1 MSFPCAHPS
10 AWLNIMGTYFG
21 VSWTEEPKVGYL
33 DFHPFYKC
41 LLSTCS
47 VSGVMPGLRDRVLNT
62 VDMPSIFVEL
72 KGPSGVEEL
81 VHKQAN

>member
-1 MSFPCAHPS
+1 M
-10 AWLNIMGTYFG
+10 
-21 VSWTEEPKVGYL
+21 
-33 DFHPFYKC
+33 
-41 LLSTCS
+41 
-47 VSGVMPGLRDRVLNT
+47 SGVMPGLRDRVLNT